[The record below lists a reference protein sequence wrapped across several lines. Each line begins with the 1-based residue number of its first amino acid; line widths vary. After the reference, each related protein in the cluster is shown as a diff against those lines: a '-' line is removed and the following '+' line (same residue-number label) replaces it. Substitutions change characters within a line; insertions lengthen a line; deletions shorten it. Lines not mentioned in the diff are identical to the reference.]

1 MMMRAIV
8 LSIVIAAGGAYARV
22 GARSDVP
29 VARARLSAF
38 PCSVEAWHC
47 TDDTPLDADSLAVL
61 KADDYLNRGYA
72 DASGRRA
79 SLFVAYYDS
88 QRQGDAIHSP
98 LNCLPGSGW
107 EPLTTTRINL
117 GRDVSMPAN
126 ELIVEKALDR
136 EAVVYWYQ
144 GRGRRVANEYAN
156 RFWLVADAIRLHR
169 SDGALVRVVSKAPDE
184 AERFARALGARLT
197 PYLP

>member
-1 MMMRAIV
+1 MITRAIV
-8 LSIVIAAGGAYARV
+8 LCFVIVAGGAYARV

-29 VARARLSAF
+29 VARTQLSAF
-38 PCSVEAWHC
+38 PCSVEGWRC

-61 KADDYLNRGYA
+61 RADDYLNRGYE
-72 DASGRRA
+72 DAGGRSA
-79 SLFVAYYDS
+79 SLFIAYYDS

-107 EPLTTTRINL
+107 EPLTTTQINL
-117 GRDVSMPAN
+117 GRDVPAPAN
-126 ELIVEKALDR
+126 ELIVEKGLDR
-136 EAVVYWYQ
+136 DAVVYWYQ

-169 SDGALVRVVSKAPDE
+169 SDGALVRVVSRTPDA
-184 AERFARALGARLT
+184 AEQFARALGARLT